1 MLLRKQLVEIK
12 VGRLISPATRI
23 DEDASDREKITQKAA
38 RIDINPGQIIP
49 ACQSETKHT
58 GAVNDSGRG
67 GHWRV
72 WKGLNSCKFR
82 STRRKV
88 IFL

>member
-1 MLLRKQLVEIK
+1 MPQIEK
-12 VGRLISPATRI
+12 
-23 DEDASDREKITQKAA
+23 KITQKAA

-67 GHWRV
+67 GGTLA
-72 WKGLNSCKFR
+72 GLER
-82 STRRKV
+82 LE
-88 IFL
+88 FLQI